1 MDAPSSVWATGTAPA
16 PYLGLAS
23 FQPTDAERFFGR
35 ERLVND
41 LVSRLARQRFLAV
54 FGASGS
60 GKSSLLRA
68 GLLPAIRAG
77 KLPGS
82 QEWSTI
88 LLTPGEHPFE
98 ELAIQLGALLGIAT
112 GALRTDLEADP
123 ANLDL
128 AVRQT
133 LVGRPPLAQVL
144 LLVDQF
150 EEVFTL
156 CGDEGERTGFIEG
169 LLVPS
174 AVLEAPRPG
183 RPRRPG
189 RLLRAVRRPPGTGRR
204 AAGRAVPG
212 RPDD

>member
-1 MDAPSSVWATGTAPA
+1 M
-16 PYLGLAS
+16 
-23 FQPTDAERFFGR
+23 
-35 ERLVND
+35 
-41 LVSRLARQRFLAV
+41 SRLARQRFLAV

-112 GALRTDLEADP
+112 GAPRTDLEADP

-156 CGDEGERTGFIEG
+156 CGDEGERTG
-169 LLVPS
+169 S
-174 AVLEAPRPG
+174 S
-183 RPRRPG
+183 
-189 RLLRAVRRPPGTGRR
+189 RLLGAVRSPRSR
-204 AAGRAVPG
+204 ARVVLGVRADFMRSAATTRNWSP
-212 RPDD
+212 RCRTRSPWSAR